1 MQSCYDGARRNE
13 FPEIFFT
20 VSAVNPLIAVAAA
33 LAAILLSGAAAPLA
47 ADEALRTGE
56 ALRIEDAWV
65 RAMPPGQRMS
75 AAYMRIVA
83 GDQAVLVR
91 GVSSPIGTASLHET
105 QTIDGRRRMRPLDAL
120 PLAAGAAATLAPGG
134 RHIML
139 TGLTQT
145 PREGEFVR
153 LCLHTDRGTICTE
166 ASVRG
171 RPASGAGRSH
181 ASHQP

>member
-1 MQSCYDGARRNE
+1 MQSCYDGARWNE

-20 VSAVNPLIAVAAA
+20 VSAVNRCIAVAAA
-33 LAAILLSGAAAPLA
+33 LALLLSGAAAPLA

-65 RAMPPGQRMS
+65 RAMPPGQRVS

-83 GDQAVLVR
+83 GDRAVLVR
-91 GVSSPIGTASLHET
+91 GVSSPIGAASLHET

-181 ASHQP
+181 APHQP

>member
-1 MQSCYDGARRNE
+1 MMAHAATSSPKY
-13 FPEIFFT
+13 FFT
-20 VSAVNPLIAVAAA
+20 VSAVNRVIAVAAA
-33 LAAILLSGAAAPLA
+33 LAALLLSGAAAPLA
-47 ADEALRTGE
+47 ADE

-83 GDQAVLVR
+83 ADQAVLVR

-120 PLAAGAAATLAPGG
+120 PIAAGAAATLAPGG

-139 TGLTQT
+139 TGLTHT

-171 RPASGAGRSH
+171 HASGAGRAH
-181 ASHQP
+181 APQQP